1 MLATAAQTA
10 GPAELAEIS
19 FFQKSIFFKSNFLY
33 SIFLNSTSNTRQ
45 FSLKLKKKTSKFV
58 IWTVYL
64 SEITNSDKLKK
75 NKVQLIL

>member
-33 SIFLNSTSNTRQ
+33 SIF
-45 FSLKLKKKTSKFV
+45 
-58 IWTVYL
+58 
-64 SEITNSDKLKK
+64 
-75 NKVQLIL
+75 

>member
-19 FFQKSIFFKSNFLY
+19 FFQKSNFFKFHEQHQAIQLE
-33 SIFLNSTSNTRQ
+33 I
-45 FSLKLKKKTSKFV
+45 KKKTSKFV